1 MNIYFVFFTENLL
14 YISESGMII
23 PDLTFY
29 EFRIQEKAL
38 EWTGPNDLKNF
49 LRFLLFRK
57 YLKIKQE
64 DSPNLLKEHATVFS
78 VQLK

>member
-1 MNIYFVFFTENLL
+1 MSNVTGENLDYLKMFLNLLTTRSPNTGEYLFWFFTENLL

-38 EWTGPNDLKNF
+38 ELMDPM
-49 LRFLLFRK
+49 
-57 YLKIKQE
+57 I
-64 DSPNLLKEHATVFS
+64 
-78 VQLK
+78 